1 MLAHSVWWLRGHPRL
16 RHLVLQPVLSRRVPL
31 SMALALEA
39 SRTALAWLGQ
49 PDKVRGGPWCL
60 SKLEPE
66 KLDELRQVAD
76 AVQDCRTLVA
86 ESAAVAKVAKGFP
99 RQSALNRH
107 LRSECFRCGGPL
119 QTCSCRGY
127 QRPDIGFAAAAKRR
141 SGKSTASGSSK
152 SGAKK
157 RQNKKWLAT
166 DDKYKHHKWG
176 IDVGAS
182 RRNDNLKY
190 PDRWNKFL

>member
-1 MLAHSVWWLRGHPRL
+1 
-16 RHLVLQPVLSRRVPL
+16 
-31 SMALALEA
+31 
-39 SRTALAWLGQ
+39 
-49 PDKVRGGPWCL
+49 
-60 SKLEPE
+60 
-66 KLDELRQVAD
+66 
-76 AVQDCRTLVA
+76 
-86 ESAAVAKVAKGFP
+86 
-99 RQSALNRH
+99 

-141 SGKSTASGSSK
+141 SGKSTTSGSSK